1 MEPPGELTTSL
12 RKFGALRRAARN
24 FCSSLESISPV
35 IVIVAASVVAKVAAS
50 AGLAGTKV
58 ARPRDMAADA
68 NPLTVLRRVVMD
80 VAFRGRWFGRGGG
93 DQRPGGL
100 RGGKGA
106 CRGRFGV
113 GTEEVASGSPG
124 RTLLERIRPGY
135 IAPSGP

>member
-24 FCSSLESISPV
+24 FCSSLKSISPV

-58 ARPRDMAADA
+58 ARPRAIAAADA

-80 VAFRGRWFGRGGG
+80 VAFRGRWFGRGGWRLEAWG
-93 DQRPGGL
+93 PSRRQGCL
-100 RGGKGA
+100 
-106 CRGRFGV
+106 RGRFGV
-113 GTEEVASGSPG
+113 GTEEV
-124 RTLLERIRPGY
+124 
-135 IAPSGP
+135 